1 MCHFLSL
8 SPLIFQPLRFT
19 EQIPVSFSQTE
30 LMPSAMNDA
39 ARNGRSCAVKTLILP
54 PPSPKPPQL
63 SPYNC
68 LQFHLT
74 HQTSTYVKSSQRL
87 NWTFSIIPQ
96 LHSTESTILVHSIRR
111 ISLHGTNDTV
121 LGHYFNSSTSRKDI
135 SSKTLTSRV
144 VSGCNQVN
152 RFDETMANHGVD
164 ERAGGI
170 ITASNVTNWRSH
182 FTFSSNT
189 EWFPSFH
196 ATTFSYLVE

>member
-96 LHSTESTILVHSIRR
+96 LYIALNPLSSFIQYGEFLYMGRTIPCLDIISIRP
-111 ISLHGTNDTV
+111 LHA
-121 LGHYFNSSTSRKDI
+121 
-135 SSKTLTSRV
+135 KT
-144 VSGCNQVN
+144 
-152 RFDETMANHGVD
+152 
-164 ERAGGI
+164 
-170 ITASNVTNWRSH
+170 
-182 FTFSSNT
+182 
-189 EWFPSFH
+189 
-196 ATTFSYLVE
+196 YLQKQ

>member
-30 LMPSAMNDA
+30 LMLGAMNDA

-87 NWTFSIIPQ
+87 NWTFSIISQ
-96 LHSTESTILVHSIRR
+96 LVHSTESTIVVHSIRR
-111 ISLHGTNDTV
+111 ISLHGTRAIPCLDIILIRPLHAKTTPIN
-121 LGHYFNSSTSRKDI
+121 YFGRKI
-135 SSKTLTSRV
+135 PSIFAKLWRIFKQQFPKGGASCWRHLSKL
-144 VSGCNQVN
+144 
-152 RFDETMANHGVD
+152 M
-164 ERAGGI
+164 
-170 ITASNVTNWRSH
+170 
-182 FTFSSNT
+182 
-189 EWFPSFH
+189 
-196 ATTFSYLVE
+196 